1 MDGFPLPVF
10 NIESED
16 EEDHEVVEVQDVKS
30 TRCDHLHKLLND
42 RSLSLPTHNPNT
54 ILKKLEAIAEENLLK
69 KDLKE
74 TVNIKKLKVN
84 TSKQKIFFCSAALCL
99 EIQDQPS

>member
-1 MDGFPLPVF
+1 MVFLSVQMDSFSLPVF

-16 EEDHEVVEVQDVKS
+16 EEDHEVIEVQQDVKNP
-30 TRCDHLHKLLND
+30 RCEHLHKLLND

-69 KDLKE
+69 KDLRE
-74 TVNIKKLKVN
+74 TVIVYL
-84 TSKQKIFFCSAALCL
+84 TLF
-99 EIQDQPS
+99 